1 MRGWRQTNGNNC
13 MATLKQL
20 STLRS
25 RLTEALEKDD
35 LPGAARKELAA
46 IRLATDLRLKIREK
60 QPALGET
67 RD

>member
-1 MRGWRQTNGNNC
+1 

>member
-1 MRGWRQTNGNNC
+1 MT
-13 MATLKQL
+13 TSKQL

-25 RLTEALEKDD
+25 RLTEALEADD
-35 LPGAARKELAA
+35 LPGETRKELAA

-67 RD
+67 QH